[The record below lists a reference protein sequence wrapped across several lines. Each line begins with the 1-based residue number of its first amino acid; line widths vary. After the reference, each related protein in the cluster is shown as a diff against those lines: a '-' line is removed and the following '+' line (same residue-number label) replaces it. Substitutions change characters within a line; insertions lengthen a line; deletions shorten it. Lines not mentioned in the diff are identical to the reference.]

1 MKRLGSYL
9 LIFCCLVMSFGS
21 SALADCSHF
30 IDCEPSIEIEVDVAE
45 TFSEEE
51 LNAWLEILEYSEF
64 EQVGDGQYNVVLP
77 DDITSFDMA
86 IPTISISGRSINQ
99 RRGGKVGI
107 NIRFPDGTNMHLKGQ
122 VASSKISG
130 LRGRLIQAFRVGDLK
145 SIRSATRSAGE
156 VIRFLLKITGR
167 RFTVIGNG
175 LLLFAGGAYWFASDD
190 DVHAATDESYMNDI
204 YLPHEDPN
212 AQVNSLLDM
221 EP

>member
-1 MKRLGSYL
+1 MKSLGSYL
-9 LIFCCLVMSFGS
+9 LIFCYLVMSFGS

-30 IDCEPSIEIEVDVAE
+30 IDCEPSIEIEIDVAE
-45 TFSEEE
+45 TLSEEE

-64 EQVGDGQYNVVLP
+64 EQVGDGQYNVAPP
-77 DDITSFDMA
+77 DDIISFGTVIPA
-86 IPTISISGRSINQ
+86 ISVSGRPVNQ
-99 RRGGKVGI
+99 RRGGKVGV
-107 NIRFPDGTNMHLKGQ
+107 NIGFPDGTNMHLKGQ

-130 LRGRLIQAFRVGDLK
+130 LRGRLIQAFRAGDLK
-145 SIRSATRSAGE
+145 SVRSATRSAGE

-190 DVHAATDESYMNDI
+190 VHAAADEDDMGDI